1 MKKLLILFLGVVA
14 LSGCYY
20 DKEDQLYPSPT
31 GSSCDTTTATFAK
44 DVLPVMQQKC
54 ATSGC
59 HATTAPT
66 GYNLSDYAGVKAA
79 LDAGRFLGAIRHDA
93 GYSQMPKGMAKL
105 DDCSIKKITRWVNL
119 GTQNN

>member
-14 LSGCYY
+14 FSGCYY
-20 DKEDQLYPSPT
+20 DKEDQLYPKPP
-31 GSSCDTTTATFAK
+31 GNICDTTTAAFTK

-66 GYNLSDYAGVKAA
+66 GYNLSNYEGVKVAVNDGK
-79 LDAGRFLGAIRHDA
+79 LLGSIRHES
-93 GYSQMPKGMAKL
+93 GFSQMPKGMPKL
-105 DDCSIKKITRWVNL
+105 DNCSISKIARWVNL
-119 GTQNN
+119 GALNN